1 MANLFDELKRRKVF
15 RVAVFYT
22 AAAWVLMQVADVVL
36 PALRLPDWTVTV
48 VVVTLI
54 AGLPV
59 AIIVAWIFDWTPTGI
74 QRDSRDIAADRPEP
88 TERYLSDS
96 LLDRLAGKEKSL
108 AVLPFSNLSGDPEQ
122 EYFSDGLVDDI
133 ITDLSLIPG
142 LLVIS
147 RHSTFTYKGTAADA
161 RAVGRELNVN
171 YVLQGSVRRSGD
183 QLRVTAQLVEC
194 ATGENIW
201 SKRYDRNIEDIFKL
215 QDDLTSEIV
224 TAMDVEL
231 VSGEQGRYQRQRYRS
246 EKAGEALYR
255 GIYHHHQFERTAMNA
270 ARRYYEEL
278 IELEPDSVL
287 GYVWL
292 VSAWSFALLV
302 RWASPEK
309 ALPIMKENIDKA
321 LAIDANDPQALIG
334 DTYYSVLC
342 GDLDHGLEAAGKAVQ
357 VAPSVEEAW
366 FALGWAQMLD
376 GATNSAIRCLER
388 SARLCPVM
396 RRVHWGVLGTAYRN
410 AGRYEEAIETF
421 KGCIRRFPD
430 FVYGHSGLAVAYGL
444 NGDDEL
450 AAREVAEVL
459 RQDPTY
465 TIERFTN
472 PNLYRDKSIMDVS
485 AEALRKAGMP
495 ES

>member
-1 MANLFDELKRRKVF
+1 MGNLVDELKRRKVF
-15 RVAVFYT
+15 RVAVFYA

-36 PALRLPDWTVTV
+36 PALRLPDWTVTAV
-48 VVVTLI
+48 VVALI
-54 AGLPV
+54 AGLPIAV
-59 AIIVAWIFDWTPTGI
+59 TAAWIFDWTPEGI
-74 QRDSRDIAADRPEP
+74 YRDSQDVVADRTEP
-88 TERYLSDS
+88 AEKYPSDS
-96 LLDRLAGKEKSL
+96 LLDRLAGQEKSL

-142 LLVIS
+142 LMVIS
-147 RHSTFTYKGTAADA
+147 RHSTFTYKGAAVDV
-161 RAVGRELNVN
+161 RAVGPKLNVN
-171 YVLQGSVRRSGD
+171 YILQGSVRRSGD

-201 SKRYDRNIEDIFKL
+201 SKRYDRKTEDIFKL

-224 TAMDVEL
+224 SAMDVEL
-231 VSGEQGRYQRQRYRS
+231 VSGEQGLYRRKRYRS
-246 EKAGEALYR
+246 ERAGEALYK
-255 GIYHHHQFERTAMNA
+255 GIFHHNKFERAAMNT

-292 VSAWSFALLV
+292 VSAWTFSLIV
-302 RWASPEK
+302 RWAAPEK

-321 LAIDANDPQALIG
+321 LSIDANDPQALIG

-342 GDLDHGLEAAGKAVQ
+342 GDLDHALEAANNAVQ
-357 VAPSVEEAW
+357 IAPSAEEAW

-376 GATNSAIRCLER
+376 GATDSAIRCLER
-388 SARLCPVM
+388 SARLCPTM
-396 RRVHWGVLGTAYRN
+396 RTIHWGVLGTAYRN
-410 AGRYEEAIETF
+410 AGRYKEAIETF

-430 FVYGHSGLAVAYGL
+430 FIYGHSGLAVAYVL

-450 AAREVAEVL
+450 AAHEVAEVL

-465 TIERFTN
+465 SIERFTN

-495 ES
+495 ER

>member
-1 MANLFDELKRRKVF
+1 MDNLFSELKRRKVF
-15 RVAVFYT
+15 RVAAFYA
-22 AAAWVLMQVADVVL
+22 AAAWVLMQIADVVL
-36 PALRLPDWTVTV
+36 PALRFPDWTVTV
-48 VVVTLI
+48 VVIALI
-54 AGLPV
+54 VGLPV
-59 AIIVAWIFDWTPTGI
+59 AVTVAWIFDWTPAGLK
-74 QRDSRDIAADRPEP
+74 RDSHDIDSNPIGS
-88 TERYLSDS
+88 TEKYPSDS
-96 LLDRLAGKEKSL
+96 LLDRLAGHEKTL

-147 RHSTFTYKGTAADA
+147 RHSTFTYKGKAVDV
-161 RAVGRELNVN
+161 RVVGRDLKVN
-171 YVLQGSVRRSGD
+171 YLLQGSVRRSD
-183 QLRVTAQLVEC
+183 DRLRVTAQLVEC
-194 ATGENIW
+194 MTGENIW
-201 SKRYDRNIEDIFKL
+201 SKRYNRNSEDIFKL

-231 VSGEQGRYQRQRYRS
+231 VSGEQGRYQRKRYRS

-255 GIYHHHQFERTAMNA
+255 GIFHHYKFERDAVNT

-292 VSAWSFALLV
+292 VSAWTFALIV
-302 RWASPEK
+302 RWATPEK

-321 LAIDANDPQALIG
+321 LAIDASDPQALIG

-342 GDLDHGLEAAGKAVQ
+342 GDLDHALEAANKAVQ
-357 VAPSVEEAW
+357 VAPSIEEAW
-366 FALGWAQMLD
+366 FALGWSQMLD

-388 SARLCPVM
+388 SARLCPVV
-396 RRVHWGVLGTAYRN
+396 RTVNWGVLGTAYRN
-410 AGRYEEAIETF
+410 AGRYEESIETF

-430 FVYGHSGLAVAYGL
+430 FIYGHTGLAVAYGL
-444 NGDDEL
+444 SGDDEL
-450 AAREVAEVL
+450 AAKEVAEVL

-472 PNLYRDKSIMDVS
+472 PNLYRDKSIMESS
-485 AEALRKAGMP
+485 ARVLQKAGMP
-495 ES
+495 ER